1 MQIGIRPQKN
11 LNNDYK
17 KTTGCSNSR
26 WKSGTSWSN
35 LAENCDD
42 EEIIDREDSVD
53 GQLSSERCD
62 DASSIVKNQTTSTDD
77 EVTVSSGEED
87 DSENSSEHDSDDFTA
102 RSSFAGK
109 NGRVWFTTCPPPS
122 RTQACNL
129 RHTNEDQ
136 LVLQK
141 PSKIKSILL
150 LTLLMKICLSMLSN
164 TLTSVQ
170 KVTSEKEAKIQSDG
184 CHLTCVK

>member
-1 MQIGIRPQKN
+1 M
-11 LNNDYK
+11 
-17 KTTGCSNSR
+17 
-26 WKSGTSWSN
+26 
-35 LAENCDD
+35 
-42 EEIIDREDSVD
+42 D
-53 GQLSSERCD
+53 GQSSPERCD
-62 DASSIVKNQTTSTDD
+62 DVSSIVRNQTTSADD
-77 EVTVSSGEED
+77 ELTVSSGKES
-87 DSENSSEHDSDDFTA
+87 DSEDSSEHDSDDLTA

-122 RTQACNL
+122 RTRAHNL

-141 PSKIKSILL
+141 PSKIRLVLL
-150 LTLLMKICLSMLSN
+150 LTLLMNICLSRLSN

-170 KVTSEKEAKIQSDG
+170 GGTSEKEVKIQVNG